1 MIYENMLDFFY
12 IIQYKCTDW
21 ESVRTGKMN
30 ISISTLIIFGTV
42 FLMGEHVLA
51 RTLET
56 GRAVGYYTHSG
67 KGERSAKARF
77 ERFKAEKRLQLEP
90 A

>member
-1 MIYENMLDFFY
+1 
-12 IIQYKCTDW
+12 
-21 ESVRTGKMN
+21 MN

-56 GRAVGYYTHSG
+56 GSPEDAGRLLFFGRRDQGGQTGGGEVVPSG
-67 KGERSAKARF
+67 CRTGERGSPEDAGRLLFFLETELGKI
-77 ERFKAEKRLQLEP
+77 KEKP
-90 A
+90 

>member
-1 MIYENMLDFFY
+1 
-12 IIQYKCTDW
+12 
-21 ESVRTGKMN
+21 MN

-56 GRAVGYYTHSG
+56 GSPEDAGRLLFFLETELGRI
-67 KGERSAKARF
+67 K
-77 ERFKAEKRLQLEP
+77 EKP
-90 A
+90 

>member
-1 MIYENMLDFFY
+1 MIYENMLDFFSTLFN
-12 IIQYKCTDW
+12 I
-21 ESVRTGKMN
+21 SVRIGNPLEQVKMN

-56 GRAVGYYTHSG
+56 GSPEDAGRLLFFW
-67 KGERSAKARF
+67 KRSW
-77 ERFKAEKRLQLEP
+77 EK
-90 A
+90 